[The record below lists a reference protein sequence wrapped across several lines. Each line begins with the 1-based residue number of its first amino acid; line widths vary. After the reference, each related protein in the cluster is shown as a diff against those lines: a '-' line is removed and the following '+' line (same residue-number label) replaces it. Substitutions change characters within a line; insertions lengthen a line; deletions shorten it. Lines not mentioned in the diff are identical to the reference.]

1 VAKIRFLV
9 DPNIYVDNNLS
20 VETREFLCML
30 LNTFY
35 KRYEENAEYEGRAG
49 RTVDSIR
56 ALIKTISYN
65 EELLFKVQKL
75 NINHQ
80 VQLEGEL
87 LSEKNKLKEETQKA
101 KELEAEEKR
110 VAAIW
115 AENKAKF

>member
-1 VAKIRFLV
+1 
-9 DPNIYVDNNLS
+9 
-20 VETREFLCML
+20 ML

-35 KRYEENAEYEGRAG
+35 KRYEENAEYESRAG
-49 RTVDSIR
+49 KTVDNIR

-101 KELEAEEKR
+101 KEL
-110 VAAIW
+110 
-115 AENKAKF
+115 